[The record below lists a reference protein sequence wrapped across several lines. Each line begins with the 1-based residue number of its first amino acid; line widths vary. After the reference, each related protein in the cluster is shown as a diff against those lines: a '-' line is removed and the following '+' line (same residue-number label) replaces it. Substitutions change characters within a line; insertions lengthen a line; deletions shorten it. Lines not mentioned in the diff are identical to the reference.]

1 MAEVSGLRRR
11 ENRVN
16 VGKDEFSHHEY
27 LNALGI
33 ASDEPCIF
41 NTIQKEPRAP
51 EGRQDR
57 FDAEREQYGFDSR
70 ETWSLRDTMAGW
82 IYSHLKMFLDLGGK
96 VVDLEDTL
104 AMYDIPV
111 LEDIP
116 QEELVILEGY
126 RYPEAYQREKLESHT
141 LGESIRI
148 ACDYLEDFL
157 IHADKVFEYEAEA
170 RIFEKA
176 QCAMKIVAITFPG
189 LWW

>member
-1 MAEVSGLRRR
+1 M
-11 ENRVN
+11 
-16 VGKDEFSHHEY
+16 GKDEFSHHEY

-41 NTIQKEPRAP
+41 NTIQKEEPAP
-51 EGRQDR
+51 NGRQDR
-57 FDAEREQYGFDSR
+57 FDEERRRFGFDSR

-82 IYSHLKMFLDLGGK
+82 VYSHLMMFLDIGGK
-96 VVDLEDTL
+96 VVNLEDEL

-116 QEELVILEGY
+116 VEDRVIPAGCNH
-126 RYPEAYQREKLESHT
+126 PEAYQKEKMESHT

-148 ACDYLEDFL
+148 ACDYLENFL